1 MTETNAG
8 IRQPQDEDVWN
19 DSLTGDYLWSNVNFG
34 EAVSDVMT
42 PLTWSLL
49 QTWRQQWPTMRGVP
63 PFGNV
68 GGRLYLNVSY
78 FASALAATGKSER
91 EIHAAL
97 EDTLHMPIPAGIQ
110 IPVIPVS
117 KAETLVFMVKSAREQ
132 MRWAR
137 IARTLSAFVASNP
150 TWCRDMRRAVEG
162 TTAKNALARLWE
174 SEIRSRSIQ
183 AYLGV
188 LSSAMRFS
196 SLAGPVRQELTR
208 LVGAD
213 QADVL
218 ISNLSGDDELLAS
231 LGPLVGLDQVARGK
245 MTPEEYLEGYG
256 HRGPNEWEVSTPRPA
271 EDPAWLEAKLA
282 EYRHS
287 PVDVEALLARQRRK
301 FEDAWL
307 QLQQRHPGEARRIR
321 RQIDEI
327 ARRGRLREAARSEMV
342 RVIWIV
348 RNWAL
353 RAGTLTE
360 LRQDLFFLSIDELLR
375 FLSGSPASI
384 QQIPARRRAYSR
396 YRALPPYPAV
406 INGPF
411 DPFHWAAD
419 PGRSNEIFDAHA
431 PASSATPESDTIT
444 GSAGSAG
451 RVEGLVRVLDS
462 LEHGHELRTGEILV
476 TTLTDI
482 GWTPLFPRAAAV
494 VTDVGAA
501 LSHAAIVARELGIPA
516 VVGCGNATRRLKTG
530 DRVVVDGGQ
539 GIIRVLE
546 STVTQASG
554 SQEEVQSHERPTNQ

>member
-1 MTETNAG
+1 MAETNAG
-8 IRQPQDEDVWN
+8 IREPEDKDVWN

-34 EAVSDVMT
+34 EAVSEVMA

-49 QTWRQQWPTMRGVP
+49 QTWRQQWATMRGVP

-78 FASALAATGKSER
+78 FASALAATGKSEQ

-97 EDTLHMPIPAGIQ
+97 EDTLHMPIPAGIE

-117 KAETLVFMVKSAREQ
+117 KAETLLFMVKSAREQ

-137 IARTLSAFVASNP
+137 IARALPAFVATNP
-150 TWCRDMRRAVEG
+150 TWCRDVRRALEG
-162 TTAKNALARLWE
+162 TTGRQALAHLWE
-174 SEIRSRSIQ
+174 SEIRSRSVQ

-213 QADVL
+213 HADAL

-231 LGPLVGLDQVARGK
+231 LGPLVGLDRVARGE

-256 HRGPNEWEVSTPRPA
+256 HRGPNEWEVSTPRPV
-271 EDPAWLEAKLA
+271 EDPGWLEAKLA
-282 EYRHS
+282 EYRQS
-287 PVDVEALLARQRRK
+287 GVDVEALLARQRRK

-307 QLQQRHPGEARRIR
+307 QLPQSHPGEARRIR

-348 RNWAL
+348 RTWAL
-353 RAGTLTE
+353 RAATLTE
-360 LRQDLFFLSIDELLR
+360 LGEDLFFLHIDEVLR
-375 FLSGSPASI
+375 FLSGRPAPA

-419 PGRSNEIFDAHA
+419 PSRSSEIFDAHA
-431 PASSATPESDTIT
+431 PAPSSAPKPDTIT

-462 LEHGHELRTGEILV
+462 LEQGHELRIGEILV

-482 GWTPLFPRAAAV
+482 GWTPLFPRAAAI
-494 VTDVGAA
+494 VTDIGAA

-539 GIIRVLE
+539 GTVRILE
-546 STVTQASG
+546 STATQASEA
-554 SQEEVQSHERPTNQ
+554 QKER

>member
-1 MTETNAG
+1 MAKTNAS
-8 IRQPQDEDVWN
+8 IRQPDDGRVWN

-34 EAVSDVMT
+34 EAVSEVMT

-49 QTWRQQWPTMRGVP
+49 QTWRRQWATMRGVP

-78 FASALAATGKSER
+78 FASALAATGKGGQ

-97 EDTLHMPIPAGIQ
+97 EDTLHMPIPAGIE
-110 IPVIPVS
+110 IPVVPIS

-137 IARTLSAFVASNP
+137 IARALPTFVATNP
-150 TWCRDMRRAVEG
+150 TWCRDMRRTVER
-162 TTAKNALARLWE
+162 TTGKDVLARLWE

-196 SLAGPVRQELTR
+196 NRASPVRQELTR

-213 QADVL
+213 QADAL
-218 ISNLSGDDELLAS
+218 ISSLSGAGELLAS
-231 LGPLVGLDQVARGK
+231 LGLIVGLDQVARGE
-245 MTPEEYLEGYG
+245 MTAEEYLEGYG

-271 EDPAWLEAKLA
+271 EDPGWLEAKLA

-287 PVDVEALLARQRRK
+287 QVDVKALLARQRQK
-301 FEDAWL
+301 FECAWL
-307 QLQQRHPGEARRIR
+307 QLQQSHPGKARRIR

-342 RVIWIV
+342 RVIWVV
-348 RNWAL
+348 RRWAL

-360 LRQDLFFLSIDELLR
+360 LGEDLFFLSIDEVLR
-375 FLSGSPASI
+375 TLSSSPAPA
-384 QQIPARRRAYSR
+384 QQVPARRRAYNR

-411 DPFHWAAD
+411 DPFRWAAE
-419 PGRSNEIFDAHA
+419 PSRSSEIFDAHA
-431 PASSATPESDTIT
+431 PALSAAPESETIT

-451 RVEGLVRVLDS
+451 RIEGRVRVLDS
-462 LEHGHELRTGEILV
+462 LEQGHELRTGEILV

-516 VVGCGNATRRLKTG
+516 VVGCGDATRRLKTG

-539 GIIRVLE
+539 GIVRILE
-546 STVTQASG
+546 
-554 SQEEVQSHERPTNQ
+554 

>member
-1 MTETNAG
+1 MTKTNAG
-8 IRQPQDEDVWN
+8 IRQPQDEEVWN

-42 PLTWSLL
+42 PFTWSLL
-49 QTWRQQWPTMRGVP
+49 QTWRQQWATMRGVP

-78 FASALAATGKSER
+78 FASALAATGKGGQ

-97 EDTLHMPIPAGIQ
+97 EDTLHMPIPAGIE
-110 IPVIPVS
+110 IPVIPIS
-117 KAETLVFMVKSAREQ
+117 KAETLLFMVKSAREQ

-137 IARTLSAFVASNP
+137 IARALPAFVASNP
-150 TWCRDMRRAVEG
+150 TWCRDMHRAVEG
-162 TTAKNALARLWE
+162 TDDKLALAHLWE

-213 QADVL
+213 HADAL
-218 ISNLSGDDELLAS
+218 ISNLSGDGELLAS
-231 LGPLVGLDQVARGK
+231 LGPLVGLDRVARGE

-271 EDPAWLEAKLA
+271 EDPGWLEAKLA
-282 EYRHS
+282 EYRQS
-287 PVDVEALLARQRRK
+287 QVDVEALLARQRRK
-301 FEDAWL
+301 FDDAWL
-307 QLQQRHPGEARRIR
+307 QLQQRHPGQARRIR

-348 RNWAL
+348 RSWAL

-360 LRQDLFFLSIDELLR
+360 LGQDLFFLHIDEVLR
-375 FLSGSPASI
+375 TLSGSLAPA
-384 QQIPARRRAYSR
+384 QQIPARRRAYSK

-419 PGRSNEIFDAHA
+419 PSRSSEIFDAHA
-431 PASSATPESDTIT
+431 PVPSSAPESDTIT

-462 LEHGHELRTGEILV
+462 LEQGHELRTGEILV

-539 GIIRVLE
+539 GTVRVLE
-546 STVTQASG
+546 SKATQASEA
-554 SQEEVQSHERPTNQ
+554 QKER